1 MNFGFT
7 EEQLELQEM
16 VREFVEKEITPIAG
30 EMDAENA
37 TRPELFKMAADMG
50 LLNVIV
56 PEEYGGLGLDSVT
69 VAMMYEEL
77 GKGCAG
83 VATSMAAN
91 ALATAPVLIAGTDEQ
106 KRMWCDI
113 LNEGGL
119 AAFALTEPG
128 AGSDAGGVSTR
139 AVHDKE
145 KKTYT
150 LNGTKAFITNGGI
163 ADIYLIFANT
173 RKDGGIRG
181 LTAFIVPKGTPGF
194 KVGRKEDKMG
204 IRPSNTCELILD
216 NVVIPESN
224 RVGREGQG
232 FRIAMQTLD
241 SARPF
246 VGAVSVGLAQ
256 AALDVAVAYAK
267 ERKQFG
273 QPIASFEMVQEM
285 VADMAM
291 KVDAARLLVYRACAM
306 RDEGVVFT
314 KEAAMAKCFAADTA
328 MEVTTNAVQIMGG
341 YGYSKE
347 NPAEKRLR
355 GHHGPERGRLYPGRR
370 YRRERPY
377 SVRLQ
382 RRSACGRI
390 RRDRQLRRQNIDAGA
405 HQHPCAHQPAAGP
418 GPGRRR
424 EPAHLAA

>member
-1 MNFGFT
+1 MNFLFT

-30 EMDAENA
+30 AMDEENA
-37 TRPELFKMAADMG
+37 TRPELFEKAADMG

-91 ALATAPVLIAGTDEQ
+91 SLATAPVLLAGNDEQ

-119 AAFALTEPG
+119 AAFALTEPS
-128 AGSDAGGVSTR
+128 AGSDAGGVATR

-145 KKTYT
+145 NGTYI

-216 NVVIPESN
+216 NVVIPEAN

-246 VGAVSVGLAQ
+246 VGAVAVGLAQ
-256 AALDVAVAYAK
+256 AALDMAVAYAK

-273 QPIASFEMVQEM
+273 QPIASFQMVQNM

-291 KVDAARLLVYRACAM
+291 KVDAARLLVYRACSM
-306 RDEGVVFT
+306 RDAGEVFT
-314 KEAAMAKCFAADTA
+314 KEAAMAKCYAADVA
-328 MEVTTNAVQIMGG
+328 VQVTTDAVQIMGG

-347 NPAEKRLR
+347 NPAEKRMR
-355 GHHGPERGRLYPGRR
+355 DAKIMQIYEGTNQIQRLVIANKVMY
-370 YRRERPY
+370 
-377 SVRLQ
+377 
-382 RRSACGRI
+382 
-390 RRDRQLRRQNIDAGA
+390 
-405 HQHPCAHQPAAGP
+405 
-418 GPGRRR
+418 
-424 EPAHLAA
+424 